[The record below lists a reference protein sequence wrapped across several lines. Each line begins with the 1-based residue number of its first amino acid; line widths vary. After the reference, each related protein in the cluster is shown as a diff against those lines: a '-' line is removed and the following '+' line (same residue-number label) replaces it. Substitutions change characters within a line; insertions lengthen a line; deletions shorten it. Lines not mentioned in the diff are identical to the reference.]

1 MSFWDL
7 LLLIL
12 VGWTVL
18 GSIGVAI
25 SLFLGERAKALR
37 HLGWIFGIWAGY
49 LAVLMGASLMQP
61 LKIVAMGQDQ
71 CFGDVCF
78 AVTGVEEVPRYLVQD
93 GSRLVRVSV
102 RVSNRISNRGRGKIQ
117 SDGLVRAF
125 LLDSRGRQWEESTGI
140 SSVPLTTRVPAG
152 SSVMSEPVFKVAK
165 DASGLALVLTH
176 GRWQRGALI
185 IGGPESLLHRRTIVP
200 LDR

>member
-1 MSFWDL
+1 MSFWNL
-7 LLLIL
+7 LVVAL
-12 VGWTVL
+12 VAWTVL
-18 GSIGVAI
+18 GAIGVSI

-37 HLGWIFGIWAGY
+37 HLGWIFGIWAAY

-61 LKIVAMGQDQ
+61 QKIVAMGQNQ

-78 AVTGVEEVPRYLVQD
+78 AVTGVEEVPGFLVHD

-102 RVSNRISNRGRGKIQ
+102 RVSNRGREASRTDRRVQ
-117 SDGLVRAF
+117 AY
-125 LLDSRGRQWEESTGI
+125 LLDAQGRRWQESMGI
-140 SSVPLTTRVPAG
+140 SSVRLTAAVPAG
-152 SSVMSEPVFKVAK
+152 SSVMSEAVFKVAK

-176 GRWQRGALI
+176 GRWQRGTLV

-200 LDR
+200 LGR

>member
-1 MSFWDL
+1 MSFWNL
-7 LLLIL
+7 LGVAL
-12 VGWTVL
+12 VAWTVL
-18 GSIGVAI
+18 GAIGIAI

-49 LAVLMGASLMQP
+49 LAVVMGASLMQP
-61 LKIVAMGQDQ
+61 QKIVAMGRDQ

-78 AVTGVEEVPRYLVQD
+78 VVTGVEEVPGFLIQD

-102 RVSNRISNRGRGKIQ
+102 RVSNRGREGSQ
-117 SDGLVRAF
+117 SDGRVQAF
-125 LLDSRGRQWEESTGI
+125 LLDGQGRRWDESKGI
-140 SSVPLTTRVPAG
+140 SSVPLTAVIPAG
-152 SSVMSEPVFKVAK
+152 SSVVSEPVFKVAK

-176 GRWQRGALI
+176 GRWQSGALV

-200 LDR
+200 LGR